1 MRVVNY
7 DFEKKKLEVTTMMKK
22 KDLKIA
28 QATRERGP
36 RGSFQRPIEIQWQL
50 FLKPQLKD

>member
-1 MRVVNY
+1 MHACRQLR
-7 DFEKKKLEVTTMMKK
+7 FRKKIRSHHNDEK

-36 RGSFQRPIEIQWQL
+36 RGSFQRPIEMQWQL